1 MFVFESSDSSWD
13 GKLPHALQYSLGP
26 GSFSLETLLL
36 SAGYTRHTCPRANF
50 YVEHLGP
57 GGMSPEASC
66 RLPPPPAL
74 PPQKEAAMPAPWT
87 GKWGFSNP
95 SFHEVY
101 TGLYVGS
108 GFCLVPAGHLKP
120 RPWVSKC
127 HFHFSILPELRS
139 IALVLPTLSPV
150 LSSSLIPV
158 DFPF

>member
-1 MFVFESSDSSWD
+1 M
-13 GKLPHALQYSLGP
+13 
-26 GSFSLETLLL
+26 

-57 GGMSPEASC
+57 GGVSPEASC

-74 PPQKEAAMPAPWT
+74 PPKKEAAMLAPWA

-101 TGLYVGS
+101 TFPGLYVGS

-127 HFHFSILPELRS
+127 HFHFSILPELRTICS
-139 IALVLPTLSPV
+139 RASNSAPSPLFISDSRGFSFV
-150 LSSSLIPV
+150 RNLASHFKEFQLFFLIQAIGRGR
-158 DFPF
+158 D